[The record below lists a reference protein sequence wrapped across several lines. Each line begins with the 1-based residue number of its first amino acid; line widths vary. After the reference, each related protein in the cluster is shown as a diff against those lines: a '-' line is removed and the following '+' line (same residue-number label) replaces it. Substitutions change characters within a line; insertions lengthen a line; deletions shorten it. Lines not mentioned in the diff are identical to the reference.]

1 MADSTLKNRIQDDVK
16 DAMRSKDKDR
26 LGTLRLIT
34 AAIKQK
40 EVDERI
46 EMDDAAVISVLE
58 KMVKQRKDSISQY
71 TQAGRDD
78 LAAKEQ
84 VELDLIQTYLP
95 EQMPEAEI
103 EAVISKAIADTGAS
117 SMKDMGKL
125 MAAVKPLIAGK
136 ADMGLVSKIVKA
148 KLLSFFFFFLSTL
161 ISVLT
166 VASPKPHSGGR
177 SGSFANKEKYNYN
190 HGRPYSPC
198 IYR

>member
-1 MADSTLKNRIQDDVK
+1 MADSTLKVRIQDDVK
-16 DAMRSKDKDR
+16 AAMRSKDKDR

-46 EMDDAAVISVLE
+46 DMDDAAIISVLE

-84 VELDLIQTYLP
+84 IELELIQTYLP
-95 EQMPEAEI
+95 EQMSEAEI
-103 EAVISKAIADTGAS
+103 TAVIDKAIADTGAS

-125 MAAVKPLIAGK
+125 MGIIKPQVAGK
-136 ADMGLVSKIVKA
+136 ADMGLVSKLVKS
-148 KLLSFFFFFLSTL
+148 KLS
-161 ISVLT
+161 
-166 VASPKPHSGGR
+166 
-177 SGSFANKEKYNYN
+177 
-190 HGRPYSPC
+190 
-198 IYR
+198 

>member
-1 MADSTLKNRIQDDVK
+1 MADSTLKTRIQDDVK

-46 EMDDAAVISVLE
+46 EMDDAAVIAVLE

-78 LAAKEQ
+78 LAGKEQ

-95 EQMPEAEI
+95 EQMSEAEL
-103 EAVISKAIADTGAS
+103 EAVISKAIADTGAAG
-117 SMKDMGKL
+117 MKDMGKL
-125 MAAVKPLIAGK
+125 MAAVKPLVAGK
-136 ADMGLVSKIVKA
+136 AVMGLVSKIVKA
-148 KLLSFFFFFLSTL
+148 KLS
-161 ISVLT
+161 
-166 VASPKPHSGGR
+166 
-177 SGSFANKEKYNYN
+177 
-190 HGRPYSPC
+190 
-198 IYR
+198 

>member
-1 MADSTLKNRIQDDVK
+1 MADSTLKTRIQDDVK

-46 EMDDAAVISVLE
+46 EMDDAAVIAVLE
-58 KMVKQRKDSISQY
+58 KMIKQRKDSISQY

-78 LAAKEQ
+78 LANKEQ
-84 VELDLIQTYLP
+84 AELDLILTYLP
-95 EQMPEAEI
+95 AQMSEAEI
-103 EAVISKAIADTGAS
+103 EAVISKAIAETGAT

-125 MAAVKPLIAGK
+125 MAAVKPLVTGK

-148 KLLSFFFFFLSTL
+148 KLS
-161 ISVLT
+161 
-166 VASPKPHSGGR
+166 
-177 SGSFANKEKYNYN
+177 
-190 HGRPYSPC
+190 
-198 IYR
+198 

>member
-1 MADSTLKNRIQDDVK
+1 MADSTLKTRIQDDVK

-46 EMDDAAVISVLE
+46 DMDDAAVINVLE

-71 TQAGRDD
+71 SQAGRDD

-84 VELDLIQTYLP
+84 TELDLIQTYLP
-95 EQMPEAEI
+95 EQMSEAEI
-103 EAVISKAIADTGAS
+103 EAVVSQAVSDTGAAG
-117 SMKDMGKL
+117 MKDMGKL
-125 MAAVKPLIAGK
+125 MAAIKPQIAGK

-148 KLLSFFFFFLSTL
+148 KL
-161 ISVLT
+161 
-166 VASPKPHSGGR
+166 A
-177 SGSFANKEKYNYN
+177 
-190 HGRPYSPC
+190 
-198 IYR
+198 

>member
-1 MADSTLKNRIQDDVK
+1 MADSTLKSRIQDDVK

-71 TQAGRDD
+71 SQAGRDD

-84 VELDLIQTYLP
+84 AELDLIHAYLP
-95 EQMPEAEI
+95 EQMSEADI
-103 EAVISKAIADTGAS
+103 EAVVSKAIADTSAAG
-117 SMKDMGKL
+117 MKDMGKL
-125 MAAVKPLIAGK
+125 MAAVKPLVAGK
-136 ADMGLVSKIVKA
+136 ADLGLVSKIVKA
-148 KLLSFFFFFLSTL
+148 KL
-161 ISVLT
+161 
-166 VASPKPHSGGR
+166 A
-177 SGSFANKEKYNYN
+177 
-190 HGRPYSPC
+190 
-198 IYR
+198 

>member
-1 MADSTLKNRIQDDVK
+1 MADSTLKVRIQDDVK
-16 DAMRSKDKDR
+16 DAMRSKDKER
-26 LGTLRLIT
+26 LVTLRLIT

-46 EMDDAAVISVLE
+46 DMDDDAVIAVLE

-95 EQMPEAEI
+95 AQMSEAELTALI
-103 EAVISKAIADTGAS
+103 DKAVADTGAS

-125 MAAVKPLIAGK
+125 MGVIKPQVAGK
-136 ADMGLVSKIVKA
+136 ADMGLVSKIVKS
-148 KLLSFFFFFLSTL
+148 KL
-161 ISVLT
+161 
-166 VASPKPHSGGR
+166 G
-177 SGSFANKEKYNYN
+177 
-190 HGRPYSPC
+190 
-198 IYR
+198 